1 MEIEPL
7 LAGDSVRLEAVRSK
21 GQGGC
26 KRWRQARR
34 HCWQEIN
41 RKILDVFWRFSGFS
55 GVSVAIWVFA
65 AGAVHPLKQN
75 KCSLWPVHGLLSF
88 FRKDGSK

>member
-1 MEIEPL
+1 MATGGAAL
-7 LAGDSVRLEAVRSK
+7 LAGNK
-21 GQGGC
+21 Q
-26 KRWRQARR
+26 
-34 HCWQEIN
+34 
-41 RKILDVFWRFSGFS
+41 DVFWRFSGFS

-88 FRKDGSK
+88 LERMGQNEKSCGYHG

>member
-1 MEIEPL
+1 MATGEAAL
-7 LAGDSVRLEAVRSK
+7 LAGNKQENS
-21 GQGGC
+21 GC
-26 KRWRQARR
+26 VLA
-34 HCWQEIN
+34 
-41 RKILDVFWRFSGFS
+41 FSGFS